1 MNSISYQYST
11 AATSSAIKENK
22 DTVFNTSNKKLNHL
36 RNAKYIVPLCLFN
49 SSSPSFAAMIASS
62 PFLLL
67 LWRICWLFR
76 TAALLFA
83 GTCVS
88 MTIPFPLLSFL
99 LLHPLSSSRARRRS
113 RPWPSAVTAVL
124 LVMMMARWPSLLWAT
139 WTRSRPP
146 A

>member
-1 MNSISYQYST
+1 MVHGVCTHPVVRRQEHKLVQKGKKGGVMNPISYQYST

-67 LWRICWLFR
+67 L
-76 TAALLFA
+76 
-83 GTCVS
+83 
-88 MTIPFPLLSFL
+88 
-99 LLHPLSSSRARRRS
+99 
-113 RPWPSAVTAVL
+113 
-124 LVMMMARWPSLLWAT
+124 
-139 WTRSRPP
+139 
-146 A
+146 

>member
-1 MNSISYQYST
+1 MVCVHILSRRAATGTQISAKRKKRGVMNSISYQYST

-67 LWRICWLFR
+67 L
-76 TAALLFA
+76 
-83 GTCVS
+83 
-88 MTIPFPLLSFL
+88 
-99 LLHPLSSSRARRRS
+99 
-113 RPWPSAVTAVL
+113 
-124 LVMMMARWPSLLWAT
+124 
-139 WTRSRPP
+139 
-146 A
+146 